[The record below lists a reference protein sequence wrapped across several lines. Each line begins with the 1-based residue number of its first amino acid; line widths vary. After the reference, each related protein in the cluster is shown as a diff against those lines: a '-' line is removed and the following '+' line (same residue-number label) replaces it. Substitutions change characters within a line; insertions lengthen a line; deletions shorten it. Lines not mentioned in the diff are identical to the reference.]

1 MEFTVSG
8 PKRAWL
14 GKYVETISWLQ
25 EKPPVAT
32 MIFFARISTVLL
44 FFSSLKRT
52 PMGAPSPS
60 TMKFVARRFSLY
72 VAPFCSK
79 PFCSGVSTA
88 CMSPMP
94 LPGNSM
100 DVVRPFGLVDVDVV
114 LVVHVVGLALFLE
127 HGQELLPHLL
137 GVALDAGV
145 FLHF

>member
-1 MEFTVSG
+1 MRFASMSMWVYTPPMALHSWWPSPMEFTVSG

-14 GKYVETISWLQ
+14 GKYVDIISWLQ

-100 DVVRPFGLVDVDVV
+100 DVGAP
-114 LVVHVVGLALFLE
+114 
-127 HGQELLPHLL
+127 
-137 GVALDAGV
+137 V
-145 FLHF
+145 FM